1 MSDSPHVLVINPN
14 TNTQTTDTMTSLA
27 TQQLAGSGLTAVGAT
42 AAEGPSVIVDP
53 TALAASVPQVVAA
66 AKKSVNSATRG
77 IMVAAIGDPGVD
89 DLRKIYD
96 IPIIGIGGAAVLA
109 AGADGEPF
117 GMVTT
122 TKELGP
128 SLEALVKANQTAPFT
143 GLRFTSATAE
153 EVAAD
158 PKLAITTLSAAI
170 DECVKDGAKSVIIGG
185 GPLSAAADELA
196 KTSTVGIVQPVP
208 SAAAYLVKAI
218 NQ

>member
-1 MSDSPHVLVINPN
+1 MPATKHILVINPN
-14 TNTQTTDTMTSLA
+14 TNTGTTDTMTKLA
-27 TQQLAGSGLTAVGAT
+27 NQQLTGSGLTAVGAT

-53 TALAASVPQVVAA
+53 AALAASVPQVVDA
-66 AKKSVNSATRG
+66 AKKSVDEQTVG

-89 DLRKIYD
+89 ELRQVYD

-128 SLEALVKANQTAPFT
+128 SLEALVRANQTAPFT

-170 DECVKDGAKSVIIGG
+170 DECTANGAKSVIIGG
-185 GPLSAAADELA
+185 GPLSAAADEIA
-196 KTSTVGIVQPVP
+196 KTSTVTIVQPVP
-208 SAAAYLVKAI
+208 SAAAYLVKAVGS
-218 NQ
+218 